1 MVEAMVAL
9 VRADHLLRQQGQ
21 CSLQVGRQPHL
32 QAWSLAWRRHRRVLI
47 GLAVERALQ
56 ARQSVGGY
64 ALLVEAKGEE
74 AKSFYCRYGFRPY
87 LDTPNSLYLPLGGQG
102 RPS

>member
-1 MVEAMVAL
+1 M
-9 VRADHLLRQQGQ
+9 
-21 CSLQVGRQPHL
+21 
-32 QAWSLAWRRHRRVLI
+32 LI

-74 AKSFYCRYGFRPY
+74 AKSFYYRYGFRPY
-87 LDTPNSLYLPLGGQG
+87 LNTPNSLYLPLGGQG